1 MAVEHLTASGSREAE
16 RGLTLLEALISLAI
30 LFMIVIGLL
39 PLFSRSIV
47 SNAQGSNSTVA
58 ANFAR
63 SQLERLQQVDFND
76 AALEIPAGNDSLVI
90 PEHYD
95 SATRAWLPGP
105 PPAGDPRVL
114 WRRTTTVRQYGAA
127 DLLEDGSLDNP
138 LAGGAD
144 RSLVQLKE
152 IEVRVLSEWQ
162 GTTLGPLV
170 DLRLV
175 AVRGI

>member
-1 MAVEHLTASGSREAE
+1 MEHLSASGRRDAE

-30 LFMIVIGLL
+30 LFMIVVGLL

-76 AALEIPAGNDSLVI
+76 AALEIPVGNDSLVI

-95 SATRAWLPGP
+95 SAAKVWRPGP
-105 PPAGDPRVL
+105 PPVGDTRVL
-114 WRRTTTVRQYGAA
+114 WRRTTTVRQYAAA
-127 DLLEDGSLDNP
+127 DLLEDGSLDTP
-138 LAGGAD
+138 LAGGVD
-144 RSLVQLKE
+144 RSRVQLKQ
-152 IEVRVLSEWQ
+152 IEVRVLSEWE
-162 GTTLGPLV
+162 GSTLGPLV
-170 DLRLV
+170 DLRLLT
-175 AVRGI
+175 VRGI